1 MIAARYAASKEH
13 SCVLRFALLQRS
25 VTGGRQEA
33 RKARTPTALEPMRR
47 AYCLEPDHRPHH
59 GRTRAQLRSKPAP
72 ELIEVR
78 SPLRSALSLE

>member
-1 MIAARYAASKEH
+1 M
-13 SCVLRFALLQRS
+13 
-25 VTGGRQEA
+25 
-33 RKARTPTALEPMRR
+33 ARTPTALEPMRR